1 MKFIDDLYNLYRDHL
16 TGDEEDAIALVLGVL
31 QDQDREDMLNL
42 VQDMN
47 EEEVF
52 QMLSMFLIELMRQ
65 KMATEG
71 VGTNTLNTD
80 PTSDTFH

>member
-16 TGDEEDAIALVLGVL
+16 TGDDEDAIAIVLGVL
-31 QDQDREDMLNL
+31 QEQDRGDMLKL
-42 VQDMN
+42 IKDMD
-47 EEEVF
+47 EEEIF

-71 VGTNTLNTD
+71 VGSSTLDTD
-80 PTSDTFH
+80 PTRDTFH

>member
-16 TGDEEDAIALVLGVL
+16 TGDDEDAIALVLGVL
-31 QDQDREDMLNL
+31 QEQDREDLLNL

-47 EEEVF
+47 EDEVF

-71 VGTNTLNTD
+71 VGNNTLNTD

>member
-16 TGDEEDAIALVLGVL
+16 TGDDEDAIALVLGVL
-31 QDQDREDMLNL
+31 QEQDREDMLNL

-71 VGTNTLNTD
+71 VGNNTLNTD

>member
-16 TGDEEDAIALVLGVL
+16 TGDDEDAIALVLGVL
-31 QDQDREDMLNL
+31 QEQDREDMLNL

-47 EEEVF
+47 EDEVF

-71 VGTNTLNTD
+71 VGNNTLNSD

>member
-16 TGDEEDAIALVLGVL
+16 TGDEEDAIAIVLGVL
-31 QDQDREDMLNL
+31 QEQDREDMLKL
-42 VQDMN
+42 ISEMN

-52 QMLSMFLIELMRQ
+52 HMLSMFLIELMRQ

-71 VGTNTLNTD
+71 VGTATLDTD
-80 PTSDTFH
+80 PTRDSFH

>member
-16 TGDEEDAIALVLGVL
+16 TGDDEDAIALVLGVL
-31 QDQDREDMLNL
+31 QEQDREDMLNL

-47 EEEVF
+47 EDEVF

-71 VGTNTLNTD
+71 VGNNTLNTD